1 MGSRGVSGPDGNHG
15 EEVHLGS
22 SLSDNADLNAGS
34 LYARWRRRGADAPR
48 GRLGARWGA
57 ALQRPRPMRTRR
69 EEGEQQL
76 RGGATRRGNQWT
88 MAVAGAR
95 SLTGLTFHG
104 KGMTVVDWFDI
115 SRGP

>member
-48 GRLGARWGA
+48 GTLGREVGSRAAAAKAHADAARGGGA
-57 ALQRPRPMRTRR
+57 AAARRRDATREPMDH
-69 EEGEQQL
+69 G
-76 RGGATRRGNQWT
+76 RGGRE
-88 MAVAGAR
+88 
-95 SLTGLTFHG
+95 
-104 KGMTVVDWFDI
+104 VVDWFDV
-115 SRGP
+115 SREGDDGC